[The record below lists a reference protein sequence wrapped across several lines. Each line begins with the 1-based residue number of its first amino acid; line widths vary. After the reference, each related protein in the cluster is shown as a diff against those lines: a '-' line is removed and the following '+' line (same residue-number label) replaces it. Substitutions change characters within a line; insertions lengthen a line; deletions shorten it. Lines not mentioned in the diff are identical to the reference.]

1 MSHLNLLSSV
11 NVAATYTAMPVRS
24 NGAKKKLLT
33 KQKLDKHVAALRAFV
48 KEHKNKRAPRV
59 ASSGKLRVF
68 SDCAGIS
75 SELIALRLLGLT
87 SEHIDFVG
95 GSEVDPTKRCL
106 MQCVHRECQM
116 ATNGD
121 AVEKDLF
128 HRSLEATQPCD
139 LYVAGFPCPAYS
151 ALGKKKGAQDGQG
164 RGLLVFE
171 GLKYIA
177 RWKPS
182 VVVLENVG
190 GFLHKRHESTH
201 KVMKKALAA
210 LNYKV
215 YVKILNSKQHG
226 VPHSRS
232 RVYFVAFRSSKDHVR
247 FRFPKPLPKCSKLVH
262 FLDAAEKGNEKLD
275 LPSFEEKYGRG
286 FWTENVVLD
295 IGSSVKWQSK
305 TRDDVCPCLTRG
317 RCLQKGYYLPKQLR
331 RLTGVECARLQ
342 GVPSQVYGA
351 MVDFMQRKSKHSTA
365 EAAEKQVMGALGDSM
380 SINVLMRLLPLALSA
395 VSLWPKTVKMK
406 DPWSKVSPGKDAA
419 EMVDK
424 LWA

>member
-1 MSHLNLLSSV
+1 
-11 NVAATYTAMPVRS
+11 MPFLGH
-24 NGAKKKLLT
+24 GAKKNRGKTLE
-33 KQKLDKHVAALRAFV
+33 KQRLEKHVEALRAFV
-48 KEHKNKRAPRV
+48 QEQKSKRAPRM
-59 ASSGKLRVF
+59 APSGKLRLF
-68 SDCAGIS
+68 SDCSGIS

-87 SEHIDFVG
+87 SEHMEFVG
-95 GSEVDPTKRCL
+95 GSEVDTTKRCM
-106 MQCVHRECQM
+106 MQCVHRECHM
-116 ATNGD
+116 PTNGD

-139 LYVAGFPCPAYS
+139 VYIAGFPCPAYS
-151 ALGKKKGAQDGQG
+151 ALGNKKGAQDGQG
-164 RGLLVFE
+164 SGLLVFE

-182 VVVLENVG
+182 VVVLENVA
-190 GFLHKRHESTH
+190 GFLNKRHKSTH
-201 KVMKKALAA
+201 RVMRKTFTALK
-210 LNYKV
+210 YKV
-215 YVKILNSKQHG
+215 YMKVLNSKQHG
-226 VPHSRS
+226 VPQSRA
-232 RVYFVAFRSSKDHVR
+232 RVYFVALRSSKDVH

-262 FLDAAEKGNEKLD
+262 FLDAAEKGEEKLD
-275 LPSFEEKYGRG
+275 LASFEDKYGKG
-286 FWTENVVLD
+286 IWTENIVLD
-295 IGSSVKWQSK
+295 IGSSEKWQSK

-351 MVDFMQRKSKHSTA
+351 MVGFLQRKSKHSTA

-395 VSLWPKTVKMK
+395 VSLWPKTVKMR